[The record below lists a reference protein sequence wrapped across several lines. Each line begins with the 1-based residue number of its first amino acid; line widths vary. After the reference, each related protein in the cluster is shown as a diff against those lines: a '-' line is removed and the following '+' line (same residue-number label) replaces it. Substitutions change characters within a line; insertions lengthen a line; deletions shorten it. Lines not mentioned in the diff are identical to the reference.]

1 MMLWCHQYYWWAWEL
16 ASWKADGGPEKIQG
30 TEVSCI
36 ALHCLMG
43 SLPLWIFCR
52 CHNKLKMLLFKKW
65 TKIIHV
71 WHNDCCESSSSKTN
85 MEITYKIEKKSSRC
99 NPLFLH
105 YFYNF
110 HARPDFRWLLKAS
123 LFQLR
128 GAFMNPPQKAPSLI
142 AKSNK
147 HNSQSFFFF
156 WKIRQTLSIHW
167 KNITPDLNWKT
178 SCKKERKKIL
188 LLLDL

>member
-1 MMLWCHQYYWWAWEL
+1 
-16 ASWKADGGPEKIQG
+16 
-30 TEVSCI
+30 
-36 ALHCLMG
+36 MG

-65 TKIIHV
+65 TKIT
-71 WHNDCCESSSSKTN
+71 WHDDCCESSSSKTN

>member
-1 MMLWCHQYYWWAWEL
+1 MP
-16 ASWKADGGPEKIQG
+16 WKFGGGPEKIQAQQW
-30 TEVSCI
+30 V

-52 CHNKLKMLLFKKW
+52 CHDKLKMLLFKKW

-71 WHNDCCESSSSKTN
+71 WDDDCYELSSSKTN

-128 GAFMNPPQKAPSLI
+128 GAFMYPPQKAPSLF
-142 AKSNK
+142 AKSSK
-147 HNSQSFFFF
+147 HNSQSFFF
-156 WKIRQTLSIHW
+156 KSEHTLKQHHTRLEL
-167 KNITPDLNWKT
+167 KDLM
-178 SCKKERKKIL
+178 
-188 LLLDL
+188 